1 MTQKSTY
8 LNIKQQYHKPLFL
21 TNNYT
26 LKFNLHYYLK
36 LKSIFNSFFK
46 KFNIYIDSFKYKY
59 THNFL
64 YIQFNLFISYLFYSK
79 IIKFKKNKV
88 FLYKKKTNISKN
100 KIKNK
105 LKNISKKPYNI
116 YNILTKQ
123 YPSILSLL
131 MYQTN
136 LNLKVLT
143 QQQLNNKII
152 TLLKS
157 YLNKPNLNIIIS
169 YKILNHTFKWKK
181 LKNKFFSIIKQIYRK
196 YLYFFTKNIS
206 FILYDI
212 FLQFFLVFNSGK
224 YLNQLTTSLTFLLK
238 RQLNSRKVFR
248 ILKTLLNYFKSFN
261 KIKGLKIQLK
271 GRIRGNRRKKKLT
284 LQFKKSSQTNMKTNL
299 QYEQKIIKT
308 KYGVL
313 GLQIWIISYNLNI

>member
-1 MTQKSTY
+1 
-8 LNIKQQYHKPLFL
+8 
-21 TNNYT
+21 
-26 LKFNLHYYLK
+26 
-36 LKSIFNSFFK
+36 
-46 KFNIYIDSFKYKY
+46 
-59 THNFL
+59 
-64 YIQFNLFISYLFYSK
+64 
-79 IIKFKKNKV
+79 
-88 FLYKKKTNISKN
+88 
-100 KIKNK
+100 
-105 LKNISKKPYNI
+105 
-116 YNILTKQ
+116 
-123 YPSILSLL
+123 

-136 LNLKVLT
+136 LNLKILT